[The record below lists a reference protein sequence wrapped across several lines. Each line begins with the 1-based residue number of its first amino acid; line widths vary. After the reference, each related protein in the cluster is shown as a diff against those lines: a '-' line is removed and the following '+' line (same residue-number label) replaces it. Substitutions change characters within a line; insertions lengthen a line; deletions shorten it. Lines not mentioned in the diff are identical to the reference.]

1 MHRAERVLAF
11 IQVPRTRA
19 ELLAFDGAEAM
30 STARNLKKRGLAD
43 YKQIGQNAY
52 LWFAVASTT
61 KSDMNSRDLGRELQA
76 VWRRASGA

>member
-1 MHRAERVLAF
+1 MRRAERVLEF
-11 IQVPRTRA
+11 IQRPRTRT

-43 YKQIGQNAY
+43 HRQIGPNEY

-76 VWRRASGA
+76 VWRRV

>member
-1 MHRAERVLAF
+1 MSRGERVLAF
-11 IQVPRTRA
+11 LQVPRTRT

-43 YKQIGQNAY
+43 YRQIGQNAF
-52 LWFAVASTT
+52 LWFATASTV

-76 VWRRASGA
+76 VWRRV